1 MFGGGEDEALARL
14 GIMTPSFLKPATSSV
29 ISGEMSPSTAAASVR
44 DERVPAQP
52 QWSQQETREFIAIRA
67 ELERDFTASKRN
79 KTLWEVVSAKMRE
92 RGFRRSPEQCKCKW
106 KNLVNRYKGK
116 ETSDP
121 EHGRQ
126 CPFFEELHAIFAQR
140 AQNMQRLLLESEGRS
155 TQTKKGMKRV
165 SGDRSSEEFSED
177 DDEVEDD
184 SEEEKPVR
192 SNPRKRKADKVAM
205 EKSSRASNAS
215 DAISNTANS
224 IQEMLKEFFQQQLR
238 MEVQWRE
245 MMERRA
251 HERQLFEQE
260 WRQSMEK
267 LERERLM
274 TEQAWREREEQRR
287 MREENRAERRDVLLT
302 TLLNKLIHE
311 SN

>member
-1 MFGGGEDEALARL
+1 MFGGGGDDALAARL
-14 GIMTPSFLKPATSSV
+14 GMVTPSMLNQAA
-29 ISGEMSPSTAAASVR
+29 ISGEMSPAAAR
-44 DERVPAQP
+44 EERAPAQP

-79 KTLWEVVSAKMRE
+79 KTLWEVVSSKMRE

-126 CPFFEELHAIFAQR
+126 CPFFEELHAVFTQR
-140 AQNMQRLLLESEGRS
+140 AHNMQRLLLESETRS
-155 TQTKKGMKRV
+155 AQTKKGVKRS
-165 SGDRSSEEFSED
+165 SGDRSSEELSED
-177 DDEVEDD
+177 DDELEDD
-184 SEEEKPVR
+184 SEEEKPSR
-192 SNPRKRKADKVAM
+192 SNGRKRKADKVAM
-205 EKSSRASNAS
+205 EKSSRANNPSNS
-215 DAISNTANS
+215 SSANS
-224 IQEMLKEFFQQQLR
+224 GIQEMLKVFFEHQLR
-238 MEVQWRE
+238 MEMQWRE

-267 LERERLM
+267 YERERLM
-274 TEQAWREREEQRR
+274 IEQAWREREEQRR
-287 MREENRAERRDVLLT
+287 MKEESRAERRDALLT
-302 TLLNKLIHE
+302 TLLNKLINE